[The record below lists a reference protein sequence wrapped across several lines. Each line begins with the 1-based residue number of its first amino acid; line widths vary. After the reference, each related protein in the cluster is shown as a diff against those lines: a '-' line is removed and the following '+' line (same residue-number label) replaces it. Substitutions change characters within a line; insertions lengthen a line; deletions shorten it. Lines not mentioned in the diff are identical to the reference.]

1 MGAVVERT
9 ERLFGE
15 SIWLNELVGGVNIV
29 SYEWRGSD
37 SMLIKRF
44 LMKSSWLIDG
54 NFFDLK
60 SGFERDLER

>member
-54 NFFDLK
+54 NFFFLK